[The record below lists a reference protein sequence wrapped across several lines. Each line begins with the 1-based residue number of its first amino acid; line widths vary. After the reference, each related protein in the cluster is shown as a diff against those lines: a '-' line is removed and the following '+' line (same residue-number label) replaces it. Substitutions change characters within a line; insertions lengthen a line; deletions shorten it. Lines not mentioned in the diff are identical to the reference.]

1 MMVFHDDYVYILIN
15 FVLLHESEKHSFAY
29 SIQHYIYAHE
39 ILAYT
44 PFRISLFHDIFI

>member
-1 MMVFHDDYVYILIN
+1 MVFHDDYVYIPIN

-39 ILAYT
+39 ILVYT
-44 PFRISLFHDIFI
+44 PFRIFLFHDTFI

>member
-1 MMVFHDDYVYILIN
+1 MVFHDDYVYIPLN

-44 PFRISLFHDIFI
+44 PFLISLFHGIFI